1 MISSPVLGFL
11 AMYFFFLCICPL
23 SCFLYHYKF
32 MFLLYV
38 DFIARLRLFSS
49 NRSPV
54 LCRKRLL
61 TKLSS
66 ITNSVY
72 VVRNLCLSTA
82 ILLPIEIA
90 VNKQRH
96 FQALFSEVQ
105 SQNNPLL
112 KLTLL
117 LFIDIHYTLYFAA
130 ISISKALKYPKNSD
144 KNSNLCWIFPKF
156 GQKPLILSPQD
167 KLCPFWTWQNQ
178 TRIQ

>member
-1 MISSPVLGFL
+1 MASPVLGFL
-11 AMYFFFLCICPL
+11 AMIFFFLCICPL

-38 DFIARLRLFSS
+38 DFIARFRLFSS
-49 NRSPV
+49 DCSPV
-54 LCRKRLL
+54 LCKKRLL
-61 TKLSS
+61 TKFF
-66 ITNSVY
+66 
-72 VVRNLCLSTA
+72 RNLCLSTA

-96 FQALFSEVQ
+96 FQTLFSEVQ